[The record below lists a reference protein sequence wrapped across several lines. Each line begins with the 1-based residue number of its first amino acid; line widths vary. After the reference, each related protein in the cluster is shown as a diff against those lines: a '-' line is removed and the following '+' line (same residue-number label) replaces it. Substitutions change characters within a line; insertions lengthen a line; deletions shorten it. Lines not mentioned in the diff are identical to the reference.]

1 MGRFPCLI
9 LKSTNV
15 ILRRR
20 MGGHVPA
27 VKIGFVSGLE
37 CDEVVPQ
44 DFLAKHSDVKVESLG
59 LVEW

>member
-1 MGRFPCLI
+1 
-9 LKSTNV
+9 
-15 ILRRR
+15 
-20 MGGHVPA
+20 MGGDVPA

-59 LVEW
+59 LVECQC